1 MRLPASRPALK
12 AIAACGECQDVPN
25 GRGSAIGLISAWIF
39 YFCTI
44 LRCDADM
51 GSGEMAGGHTMIGAA
66 IGIARV
72 RWWSSVAM
80 AALLTGVLAGCA
92 SVNDNAYSTIFTSPG
107 KYNIYTCQ
115 EIENITAGMR
125 GRQTELEQ
133 LIARA
138 SQGAG
143 GSVVTAMAYRTEYV
157 QARAD
162 LTQLKQAKE
171 EKQCVAESKFSSG
184 RAVF

>member
-1 MRLPASRPALK
+1 
-12 AIAACGECQDVPN
+12 
-25 GRGSAIGLISAWIF
+25 
-39 YFCTI
+39 
-44 LRCDADM
+44 M
-51 GSGEMAGGHTMIGAA
+51 GSGEMAGDHTMIGAA

-72 RWWSSVAM
+72 RRWSSAAM
-80 AALLTGVLAGCA
+80 AALLAGVLAGCS
-92 SVNDNAYSTIFTSPG
+92 SVNDNAYTSIFTSPG
-107 KYNIYTCQ
+107 KYNINTCQ
-115 EIENITAGMR
+115 EIENMIAGTR

-143 GSVVTAMAYRTEYV
+143 GNVVTAMAYRTEYV

-162 LTQLKQAKE
+162 LAQLKQAKE
-171 EKQCVAESKFSSG
+171 DKQCVAESKFSSG